1 MRNKIT
7 LLLVLFFSLS
17 NICFS
22 QSGWFLQLNMSGEY
36 FYGVDFIN
44 SSTGIV
50 VGNYVVMKTIN
61 GGNNWFQIN
70 QGIST
75 YPLMCIKM
83 CDSSNVLI
91 GSEFGTF
98 LKTTNGGTNWI
109 LINLGFASHI
119 NDIFFITRDTVFAV
133 GKYNYGGYIFKSTNG
148 GTNWMASGFSVGF
161 DNTDFKCICFTS
173 ASVGYIASASN
184 NGPPGFQ
191 TEGEILKTTNGG
203 DNWFIQFT
211 STNNSAYDIF
221 FMNSLTGF
229 AGLNNSTLKTT
240 NGGTNWILVGG
251 GSCTPERMNFR
262 NLLLGY
268 AVGYTGSS
276 GTNYTIMNT
285 TNGGISWQIQMSS
298 TYDTYNDLCF
308 TNDNTGWVVS
318 GGFLYGGKI
327 FKTTTGGTTGI
338 NNITGDIPVHFS
350 LSQNYPNPF
359 NPVTRIKFD
368 LPKSSN
374 VKLVIYDVLGR
385 EIETIVNDN
394 KKAGTYEVDWDG
406 NNYASGVYF
415 YKLVTDEYTETKK
428 MVLIK

>member
-119 NDIFFITRDTVFAV
+119 NDIYFI
-133 GKYNYGGYIFKSTNG
+133 
-148 GTNWMASGFSVGF
+148 
-161 DNTDFKCICFTS
+161 
-173 ASVGYIASASN
+173 
-184 NGPPGFQ
+184 
-191 TEGEILKTTNGG
+191 ILRR
-203 DNWFIQFT
+203 W
-211 STNNSAYDIF
+211 
-221 FMNSLTGF
+221 
-229 AGLNNSTLKTT
+229 
-240 NGGTNWILVGG
+240 
-251 GSCTPERMNFR
+251 
-262 NLLLGY
+262 LLY
-268 AVGYTGSS
+268 
-276 GTNYTIMNT
+276 
-285 TNGGISWQIQMSS
+285 
-298 TYDTYNDLCF
+298 
-308 TNDNTGWVVS
+308 
-318 GGFLYGGKI
+318 
-327 FKTTTGGTTGI
+327 
-338 NNITGDIPVHFS
+338 
-350 LSQNYPNPF
+350 
-359 NPVTRIKFD
+359 
-368 LPKSSN
+368 
-374 VKLVIYDVLGR
+374 
-385 EIETIVNDN
+385 
-394 KKAGTYEVDWDG
+394 
-406 NNYASGVYF
+406 
-415 YKLVTDEYTETKK
+415 
-428 MVLIK
+428 